1 MIEGEMTEETTR
13 EGGEMTEETTRE
25 GEMTEEMIEEMMREG
40 GEMIEEMMREGG
52 EMTGKTIFGMIA
64 EAPTEEETAASTI
77 TEASRFT
84 PLLWTEEQ
92 TIPNA
97 ETIEQIA
104 IIAVTRADTALVAT
118 IEASIVMTV
127 MSCITTIAP
136 ILLIIIPSINQSH
149 FISPLPFRCPVC
161 STNTPL
167 ILCIP
172 PIHPNRVQHIHAS
185 LIIFDPR

>member
-1 MIEGEMTEETTR
+1 
-13 EGGEMTEETTRE
+13 
-25 GEMTEEMIEEMMREG
+25 
-40 GEMIEEMMREGG
+40 
-52 EMTGKTIFGMIA
+52 MTGKTIFGMIA